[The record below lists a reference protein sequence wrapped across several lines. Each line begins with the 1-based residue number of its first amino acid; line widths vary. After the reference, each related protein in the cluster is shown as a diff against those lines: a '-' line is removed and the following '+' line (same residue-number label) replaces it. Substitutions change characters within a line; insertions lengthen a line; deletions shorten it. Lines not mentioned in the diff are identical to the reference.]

1 MEGGAIL
8 PNALGNKTMPGGM
21 PGIQWGQQIYHI
33 NNNSCCLLHIWAYCQ
48 ESTWGKSARSVLK
61 IGKEQCKNKC
71 VTENLTSSNSYF
83 LKVVLPQ
90 CNLTFLVKTVQN
102 IIFSIEFGKESV
114 FIFYFEKYPLF

>member
-48 ESTWGKSARSVLK
+48 ERREEASTACADKGKNSTKINVFPTLK
-61 IGKEQCKNKC
+61 FDGK
-71 VTENLTSSNSYF
+71 
-83 LKVVLPQ
+83 
-90 CNLTFLVKTVQN
+90 
-102 IIFSIEFGKESV
+102 I
-114 FIFYFEKYPLF
+114 

>member
-48 ESTWGKSARSVLK
+48 ESGAEGGSQRV
-61 IGKEQCKNKC
+61 
-71 VTENLTSSNSYF
+71 ENWE
-83 LKVVLPQ
+83 
-90 CNLTFLVKTVQN
+90 KTVQSC
-102 IIFSIEFGKESV
+102 FVASTSILTLYY
-114 FIFYFEKYPLF
+114 I

>member
-48 ESTWGKSARSVLK
+48 ESGGGGGSQRVENWEK
-61 IGKEQCKNKC
+61 QC
-71 VTENLTSSNSYF
+71 
-83 LKVVLPQ
+83 KVVLLQ
-90 CNLTFLVKTVQN
+90 VLVFQHF
-102 IIFSIEFGKESV
+102 IINREH
-114 FIFYFEKYPLF
+114 

>member
-48 ESTWGKSARSVLK
+48 ESGAEGGSQRV
-61 IGKEQCKNKC
+61 
-71 VTENLTSSNSYF
+71 ENWEKQS
-83 LKVVLPQ
+83 KVVSLQ
-90 CNLTFLVKTVQN
+90 VLV
-102 IIFSIEFGKESV
+102 F
-114 FIFYFEKYPLF
+114 